1 MSLSS
6 FFLFFLFLDGVSAD
20 GNPRARQ
27 KKVVFRNG
35 PDDYKVWETF
45 KDLPAISVAPVRR
58 PKLDRAGTGYA
69 FAEERAMMRERM
81 QTILRLAAANG
92 HRDLCVGA
100 FGVGPACRNPPR
112 QVAEIWRELLF
123 EDDEFR
129 GLFKNVIFAFDTRRG
144 SSSGGGGGAGD
155 RERAGSAGRGKGDGA
170 GGAEGGGAAEMDV
183 FNQVFDPFSKY
194 R

>member
-1 MSLSS
+1 
-6 FFLFFLFLDGVSAD
+6 
-20 GNPRARQ
+20 
-27 KKVVFRNG
+27 VFRNG

-58 PKLDRAGTGYA
+58 PKLDRAGSGYA

-81 QTILRLAAANG
+81 QTVLRLAAANG
-92 HRDLCVGA
+92 HRDLCVGS

-123 EDDEFR
+123 EDDEFK
-129 GLFKNVIFAFDTRRG
+129 GLFKNVIFAFDTK
-144 SSSGGGGGAGD
+144 
-155 RERAGSAGRGKGDGA
+155 RERDRGA
-170 GGAEGGGAAEMDV
+170 GGRARGERSSGSGGSAADGGGAAEMEI
-183 FNQVFDPFSKY
+183 FNEVFDPFSKF